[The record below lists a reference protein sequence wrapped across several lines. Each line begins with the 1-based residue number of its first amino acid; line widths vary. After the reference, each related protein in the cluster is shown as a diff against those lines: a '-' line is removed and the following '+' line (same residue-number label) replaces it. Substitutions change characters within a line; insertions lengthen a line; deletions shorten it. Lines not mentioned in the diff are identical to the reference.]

1 MEKEINKIRN
11 RRKSIPKMIKKLMIL
26 TINAKPILKKK
37 AMKKYPEKT
46 SSYLPGYM

>member
-1 MEKEINKIRN
+1 
-11 RRKSIPKMIKKLMIL
+11 MIKKLMIL
-26 TINAKPILKKK
+26 TTNARLILKKK